1 MVSPRRLPLRKA
13 VLAGG
18 AVLVLFVASLA
29 TAAYSF
35 LKPTA
40 APNGTVSAVPLATQS
55 GGSTYQIQPT
65 DSRARFVINEVLRG
79 SPKTVVGTTNQV
91 AGEIAF
97 DASQPTSAQL
107 GTILVNAR
115 GLTTDDP
122 QRTRALANQILKTD
136 QYEYISFSPT
146 RLSGLPQTVSA
157 GQPFTFQAA
166 GNLTIRGVTRP
177 VQFDVTVTP
186 DTDGSISGLAST
198 SINYADWGLSIP
210 NVPFVA
216 SVDNQV
222 VLQLEFDAESRA

>member
-1 MVSPRRLPLRKA
+1 MVSPRRLPPRKA

-18 AVLVLFVASLA
+18 VMLVLLVASLA
-29 TAAYSF
+29 AAAYSF
-35 LKPTA
+35 LKPAA
-40 APNGTVSAVPLATQS
+40 APDAPVSAVPLATQS

-65 DSRARFVINEVLRG
+65 DSTARFIINEVLRG
-79 SPKTVVGTTNQV
+79 SPKTVVGSTNQV

-97 DASQPTSAQL
+97 DPAQPTSAQL

-122 QRTRALANQILKTD
+122 QRTRALGNQILKTD

-146 RLSGLPQTVSA
+146 QLSGLPQTIST
-157 GQPFTFQAA
+157 GQPFTFQAI
-166 GNLTIRGVTRP
+166 GNLTIRGSTRP
-177 VQFDVTVTP
+177 AQFEVTVTP
-186 DTDGSISGLAST
+186 DGDGSLNGLAST
-198 SINYADWGLSIP
+198 TINYADWGVTIP

-222 VLQLEFDAESRA
+222 VLQLEFNAESRA